1 MKLKDWLD
9 TWMNKYVKH
18 TVKIRTY
25 NTYLQ
30 FIEKHINPK
39 LGDYELEELSPQVLQ
54 EFVLEKLE
62 KGNLKTGKKLA
73 NNTVIVMTNIL
84 KQAIEEANILEITNK
99 NSCKKI
105 KMPLQEETKVCAF
118 EKSEQDKIEKY
129 CLSSKKSNHIGI
141 VICLYTG
148 LRIGELLALTWDDID
163 FTRNYMTISKS
174 AFQGKQNDKITIIVD
189 TPKTKN
195 SNRVIPLPKQLVD
208 ILKKIKKKS
217 TSRYVITT
225 KNNGMVGTRSY
236 QRTFER
242 ILNKLDIPYKN
253 FHALRHTFA
262 TRALEFGMDVKTV
275 SEILGHKN
283 PMITLQ
289 RYTHSLMSYKT
300 DMMNKFG
307 KLLCTI

>member
-39 LGDYELEELSPQVLQ
+39 LGDFELEELSPQVLQ

-163 FTRNYMTISKS
+163 FNRNYMTISKS

-217 TSRYVITT
+217 TSKYVITT

-307 KLLCTI
+307 KLLCAI

>member
-39 LGDYELEELSPQVLQ
+39 LGDFELEELSPQVLQ

-163 FTRNYMTISKS
+163 FNRNYMTISKS

-289 RYTHSLMSYKT
+289 RYTHSLMSYKIE
-300 DMMNKFG
+300 MMNKFG
-307 KLLCTI
+307 ELLCS